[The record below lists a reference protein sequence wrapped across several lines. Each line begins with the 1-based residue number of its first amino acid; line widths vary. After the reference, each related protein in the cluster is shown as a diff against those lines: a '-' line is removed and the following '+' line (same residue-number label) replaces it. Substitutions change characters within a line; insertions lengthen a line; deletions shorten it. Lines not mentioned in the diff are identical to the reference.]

1 MCKDGKSN
9 PMAKTYN
16 VEPRKALPKW
26 DISPPTVRE
35 LPGMGND

>member
-9 PMAKTYN
+9 PMANTCN

-26 DISPPTVRE
+26 DINPPHYKGASRN
-35 LPGMGND
+35 G